1 MNEPARPAP
10 PQTSSEP
17 STVEELR
24 ADIDKTRP
32 APAVPVNAVSSRPK
46 VPAPARASQ
55 KMHEAK
61 SHAGHTLTRAGDAVG
76 RAKQKA
82 PQPVQK
88 AVDATGEKPSPLLHQ
103 SSAKLARRVGQSTDK
118 IKRYR
123 KQLLG
128 AGAALLAARF
138 AARRRS
144 SKDHSS

>member
-1 MNEPARPAP
+1 MNESARPAP

-17 STVEELR
+17 STAEELR
-24 ADIDKTRP
+24 ADIDNTRP
-32 APAVPVNAVSSRPK
+32 APADPVNAGSSRPN
-46 VPAPARASQ
+46 VTARASQ

-61 SHAGHTLTRAGDAVG
+61 AHAGHTLTRAGDAVG

-82 PQPVQK
+82 PEPVQK
-88 AVDATGEKPSPLLHQ
+88 AVDATGEKLSPLLHQ
-103 SSAKLARRVGQSTDK
+103 SSAKLAPLLRQGTDK

-138 AARRRS
+138 AVRRRS